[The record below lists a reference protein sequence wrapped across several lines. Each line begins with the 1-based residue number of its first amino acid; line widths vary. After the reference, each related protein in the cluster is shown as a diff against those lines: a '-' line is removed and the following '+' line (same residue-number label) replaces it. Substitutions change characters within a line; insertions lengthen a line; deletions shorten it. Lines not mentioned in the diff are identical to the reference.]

1 MDILNDKY
9 DEDPAKGQG
18 GEIAECLQQVGTSK
32 GEYSDLQDLT
42 EKEQKNP
49 IAWKWALRDLSRL
62 REIENRYLTLK
73 DDYSKLDK
81 EYAVYKA
88 QSMKEVMHDI
98 FSSIFLTIGP
108 ILIGIVPVVFD
119 MEPKYIRWILLGI
132 GIAMLGGAIYI
143 KYKTYKK

>member
-1 MDILNDKY
+1 MITVNDRR
-9 DEDPAKGQG
+9 DEDPADGQG
-18 GEIAECLQQVGTSK
+18 GSSVEYPQQVDISK

-73 DDYSKLDK
+73 DEYSRLDK

-88 QSMKEVMHDI
+88 QSVKEMMYDI
-98 FSSIFLTIGP
+98 VSSIFLTTGP
-108 ILIGIVPVVFD
+108 ILIGLVPVVFD
-119 MEPKYIRWILLGI
+119 IEPIYIRWVLLGI
-132 GIAMLGGAIYI
+132 GAAMLVGAIYM